1 MVFLLLISFQDSQ
14 ETALITAAKKGN
26 VGIIRKLIKH
36 GASVNLT
43 DKVNEVLLCALEFGR
58 KTCT

>member
-1 MVFLLLISFQDSQ
+1 MMVA
-14 ETALITAAKKGN
+14 EKGN

-43 DKVNEVLLCALEFGR
+43 NKVNQVLLCALEFGR
-58 KTCT
+58 KIGT